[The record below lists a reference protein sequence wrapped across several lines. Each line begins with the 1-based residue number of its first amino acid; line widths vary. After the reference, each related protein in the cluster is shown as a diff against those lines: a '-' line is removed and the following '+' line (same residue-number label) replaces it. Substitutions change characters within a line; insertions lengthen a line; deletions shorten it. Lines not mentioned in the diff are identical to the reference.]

1 MRVADGDRWV
11 KGLMVPLFT
20 TPLRLSIV
28 VFSMMLHETYSRK
41 SPSRGSSGLH
51 WHGAIDGPNAAM
63 SSRAMRTC
71 SYIYSDEYDRLANA
85 KESLVGK
92 TSNRQLQDVL
102 SVPSMLSK
110 KGLKGAAGG

>member
-1 MRVADGDRWV
+1 
-11 KGLMVPLFT
+11 MVPLFT

-51 WHGAIDGPNAAM
+51 WHGAIEGPNAAM
-63 SSRAMRTC
+63 SSRAMERVP
-71 SYIYSDEYDRLANA
+71 SDESDRLANA

-110 KGLKGAAGG
+110 KGLKGCAAGG